1 MKTRII
7 DNKFIIP
14 FLVFYFMTICFYISI
29 KNLIVPV
36 LCFLPVVL
44 ILHFFQL
51 TIGDKLFSHI
61 YFPNIFIAMMWIVT
75 FPLLYFFSYGQYA
88 PVVPACM
95 DLLFGV
101 GLFVF
106 LTLVE
111 TILPLKQAKVTAV
124 IFTVINFVCLV
135 IPFLE
140 WAYYL
145 IFWHCLTPASLM
157 AVYLTNINES
167 INFVQVN
174 LKLNIVIFM
183 GMLIIFIYAA
193 YKCNR
198 VIIAKTQF
206 SYFSKK
212 QKTASIFLLVLMIV
226 YLYSVFPHNS
236 IMLNWLDISNYMNQ
250 TQRYTTEY
258 SKRYDDLILDKKETL
273 AQTVP
278 GTVILVVGESASRNY
293 MKAYTPDFPFDDT
306 PWLQQCM
313 NDDNFIVFRNVYSC
327 WVQTVPVIERALTE
341 ASQYNKKKFFESSS
355 VLDVAKKAG
364 YKTYWFSN
372 QGKYDEYDGA
382 ITLIAK
388 TADHSEWMD
397 DSYVFTEKYD
407 GSLLQALPKVDP
419 NKNNFIIIH
428 LIGSHFTY
436 ANRYP
441 AEFEKW
447 KGKGKISADDSYA
460 NSILYT
466 DYILSQIFDY
476 ASNNMHLQAMMYCSD
491 HGEDMKITHNPDNFK
506 FDMARI
512 PMFVY
517 LSPEYQKNF
526 PIQTNILRNNEN
538 QFFTNDMLYDT
549 ICGILNAASNHYDAG
564 QDFSSPQYRFNLQN
578 LTTMLGQK
586 KLTEDPY
593 LNN

>member
-1 MKTRII
+1 
-7 DNKFIIP
+7 
-14 FLVFYFMTICFYISI
+14 
-29 KNLIVPV
+29 
-36 LCFLPVVL
+36 
-44 ILHFFQL
+44 
-51 TIGDKLFSHI
+51 
-61 YFPNIFIAMMWIVT
+61 
-75 FPLLYFFSYGQYA
+75 
-88 PVVPACM
+88 M